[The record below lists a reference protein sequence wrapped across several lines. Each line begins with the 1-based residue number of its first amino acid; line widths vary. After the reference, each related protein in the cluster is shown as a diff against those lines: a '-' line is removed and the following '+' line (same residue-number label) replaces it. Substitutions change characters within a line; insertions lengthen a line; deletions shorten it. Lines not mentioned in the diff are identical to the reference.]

1 MIIKNLRQLFFLFM
15 ENRFAKQHSSIDSGS
30 PELLLHMI
38 VPPITPLTDHVVEV
52 FLSTHEVV
60 EDMFIPH
67 EFKPCH
73 GILFQ
78 LLFYPSR
85 SPHRTSPRYQS

>member
-15 ENRFAKQHSSIDSGS
+15 ENRFAKQHPTDPLSRS
-30 PELLLHMI
+30 PELLIHMI

-60 EDMFIPH
+60 
-67 EFKPCH
+67 
-73 GILFQ
+73 
-78 LLFYPSR
+78 
-85 SPHRTSPRYQS
+85 

>member
-1 MIIKNLRQLFFLFM
+1 M
-15 ENRFAKQHSSIDSGS
+15 
-30 PELLLHMI
+30 
-38 VPPITPLTDHVVEV
+38 VEV
-52 FLSTHEVV
+52 FFSTSEVV
-60 EDMFIPH
+60 EDVFVPH
-67 EFKPCH
+67 EFKPYH

>member
-15 ENRFAKQHSSIDSGS
+15 ENRFAKQHSTDPLFRS
-30 PELLLHMI
+30 ELVFHMI
-38 VPPITPLTDHVVEV
+38 VPPITPLHNHMVEV
-52 FLSTHEVV
+52 FFSTSEVV
-60 EDMFIPH
+60 EDMFVPH
-67 EFKPCH
+67 ESKLCH